1 MSKNQSS
8 GFLGGVKILDI
19 SEGIAAPFCTKLLSD
34 LGAEVVKI
42 EKPTIGDRSRALGPF
57 PDGEEHLE
65 KSPFFFFLNTG
76 KKSIEI
82 DIDSSEGR
90 DYLAGLVQEF
100 DVIVSSDTSESLE
113 DRGLSFEQFHAWN
126 KRTILTTVS
135 GFGSFGPYSQYRSSH
150 IVSCAVG
157 GWAESCGVP
166 DREPLQAGG
175 NVTETLT
182 GAYAAVATLIAI
194 YGRNKHGSGE
204 HVDVSAQEATLAGAQ
219 LPTLFYEYRN
229 LVLGRYSSVG
239 SGAGGAFML
248 PTREGYIGLNALTAA
263 QRVLLCQ
270 FLGRQDIADDPNWD
284 GVAWMNPDDRIE
296 QLREIYR
303 EALEDRSAEELFHEA
318 AAWRVPFGL
327 VPSLTDLPK
336 LTPHVERDFYS
347 EVTHPVAGKV
357 SVPGVPFKSTVSDFT
372 IERPPLLGEH
382 TEQILENVD
391 LIETDENAPD
401 PISITNELALSGL
414 KVLDLSMFF
423 AGPVCAQIL
432 ADAGA
437 DVVKVES
444 VQRIDGWRGSG
455 TAAGLVTE
463 GPIAPWESSPYF
475 NWVNRSKRDI
485 TLNLTDP
492 RGADIIKQ
500 MVKDADVLIENYTPR
515 VMNNFG
521 LSYEVL
527 RELNPNLIMI
537 SLSGFGADNSWK
549 DYVAFGMSTEQLS
562 GVSHLTGYPDDEPL
576 FTGMTGGDLYS
587 GVMGAWALLS
597 ALYHRTRTGEG
608 QHIDFSQI
616 EACNLY
622 LGDMM
627 TASSMSEYD
636 PGRLGNDRHGVRLQG
651 IFPCLDDRWIAITCE
666 NDQELDVLMR
676 AAHIEGLAP
685 HGIEEAIKEWT
696 KSQSHI
702 ALMEEL
708 QSLGISAGAVLNGPE
723 LLEDRQLQARDSF
736 MLQNRP
742 GLGTKHYPGQPYRF
756 LLSKEGPN
764 IRAPLL
770 GEHTREVLQERLDLS
785 QSEIDALTD
794 EDVIGTVPIAAR

>member
-1 MSKNQSS
+1 M
-8 GFLGGVKILDI
+8 
-19 SEGIAAPFCTKLLSD
+19 
-34 LGAEVVKI
+34 
-42 EKPTIGDRSRALGPF
+42 
-57 PDGEEHLE
+57 
-65 KSPFFFFLNTG
+65 
-76 KKSIEI
+76 
-82 DIDSSEGR
+82 
-90 DYLAGLVQEF
+90 
-100 DVIVSSDTSESLE
+100 
-113 DRGLSFEQFHAWN
+113 
-126 KRTILTTVS
+126 
-135 GFGSFGPYSQYRSSH
+135 
-150 IVSCAVG
+150 
-157 GWAESCGVP
+157 
-166 DREPLQAGG
+166 
-175 NVTETLT
+175 
-182 GAYAAVATLIAI
+182 
-194 YGRNKHGSGE
+194 
-204 HVDVSAQEATLAGAQ
+204 
-219 LPTLFYEYRN
+219 
-229 LVLGRYSSVG
+229 
-239 SGAGGAFML
+239 
-248 PTREGYIGLNALTAA
+248 
-263 QRVLLCQ
+263 
-270 FLGRQDIADDPNWD
+270 
-284 GVAWMNPDDRIE
+284 
-296 QLREIYR
+296 
-303 EALEDRSAEELFHEA
+303 
-318 AAWRVPFGL
+318 
-327 VPSLTDLPK
+327 
-336 LTPHVERDFYS
+336 
-347 EVTHPVAGKV
+347 
-357 SVPGVPFKSTVSDFT
+357 
-372 IERPPLLGEH
+372 
-382 TEQILENVD
+382 
-391 LIETDENAPD
+391 
-401 PISITNELALSGL
+401 
-414 KVLDLSMFF
+414 
-423 AGPVCAQIL
+423 
-432 ADAGA
+432 
-437 DVVKVES
+437 
-444 VQRIDGWRGSG
+444 
-455 TAAGLVTE
+455 
-463 GPIAPWESSPYF
+463 
-475 NWVNRSKRDI
+475 NRSKRDI

-597 ALYHRTRTGEG
+597 ALHHRTRTGEG

-685 HGIEEAIKEWT
+685 HGVEEAIKEWT

-770 GEHTREVLQERLDLS
+770 GEHTREVLQEHLGLS